1 MLRKRQSRA
10 KRLKSYMPRKRR
22 KISLRWQA
30 LTSTISTTFVLVLMG
45 LVIMCALTARRLG
58 ESVRQSLAVT
68 VMMTDEASNAEA
80 KALKA
85 KLEKRK
91 WVKDIT
97 LITREQALK
106 EQTEAMGQDPTEF
119 LGQNPFTPSL
129 ELHLEADY
137 ACTDSLLWISKRLK
151 SQSKVSDVIYQKD
164 LVESLNRNLHKV
176 AYILL
181 GMAVLLGLV
190 TLVLINNT
198 VRLSVYSRRFIIHT
212 MRLVGASWGF
222 IRRPFMMRAMWIGL
236 AAGILADAVLVG
248 GVHTLL
254 QYDPSTIEYVT
265 PENVGI
271 TLLSVLVF
279 GLLLTLLCTFASVSH
294 YLGMREGEMYE

>member
-1 MLRKRQSRA
+1 
-10 KRLKSYMPRKRR
+10 MPRKRR

-181 GMAVLLGLV
+181 GMAALLGLV

-271 TLLSVLVF
+271 TLLCVLVF

>member
-1 MLRKRQSRA
+1 
-10 KRLKSYMPRKRR
+10 MPRKRR
-22 KISLRWQA
+22 KISLRWQS
-30 LTSTISTTFVLVLMG
+30 LTSTISTTFVLILMG
-45 LVIMCALTARRLG
+45 LVIICALTARRLG
-58 ESVRQSLAVT
+58 DSVRQSLAVT
-68 VMMTDEASNAEA
+68 VMMTDDTSNEQA
-80 KALKA
+80 KKLKGQ
-85 KLEKRK
+85 LEKRQ
-91 WVKDIT
+91 WVKDIV

-151 SQSKVSDVIYQKD
+151 SHKLVSDVIYQKD
-164 LVESLNRNLHKV
+164 LVESLNRNLHKI

-181 GMAVLLGLV
+181 GMAILLGLV

-222 IRRPFMMRAMWIGL
+222 IRRPFMIRAMWIGM
-236 AAGILADAVLVG
+236 AAGILADAVLLG
-248 GVHTLL
+248 GIRALFE
-254 QYDPSTIEYVT
+254 YDSSMLEYVT
-265 PENVGI
+265 IENICI

-279 GLLLTLLCTFASVSH
+279 GLLLTLLCTFISVSH